1 MHDHENSAVTLHCR
15 SQFTL
20 AACRF
25 AADVSP
31 QPPQTVARPVVCTLH
46 DVAGLDVRGTWA
58 MSRR

>member
-20 AACRF
+20 AACRL

-31 QPPQTVARPVVCTLH
+31 EPPQTVARAVVCTLRE
-46 DVAGLDVRGTWA
+46 VAGLDVRGTCA
-58 MSRR
+58 MARR